1 MAIESPCLNICLID
15 PVSGLCIGCGRTGA
29 EVAAWIGMTDAERR
43 AVMAELPDR
52 LVRMRSRAMRGRARA
67 SRRREEAPCS
77 PDA

>member
-29 EVAAWIGMTDAERR
+29 EVAAWIGMTDTERR
-43 AVMAELPDR
+43 VVMAELPDR
-52 LVRMRSRAMRGRARA
+52 LVRMRSRDVRGRRRSL
-67 SRRREEAPCS
+67 SRSGAPCS